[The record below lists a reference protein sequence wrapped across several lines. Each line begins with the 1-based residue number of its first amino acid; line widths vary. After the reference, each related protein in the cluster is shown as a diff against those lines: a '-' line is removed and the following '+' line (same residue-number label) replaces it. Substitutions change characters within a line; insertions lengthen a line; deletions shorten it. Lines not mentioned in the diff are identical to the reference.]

1 MLVINRI
8 HEIEEQRSGRN
19 KNTTINNTYINSGK
33 YRNKFDSISSDESL
47 NRLLFQLA
55 KKMLEHR
62 TGTLYE
68 DMYWVD
74 LDTMKIVA
82 EETNADIEEEIVYSV
97 KTKRIIKKYNNL
109 LTIHSHPNSF
119 PPSISDINSNYLNN
133 YSVGIIVCHN
143 GKIYMYSADEEISQD
158 YYNLT
163 VAEYLKQG
171 YDECN
176 AQVKA
181 LDEIKKKFNIRFKEV
196 TDNDV

>member
-1 MLVINRI
+1 MIVINRI
-8 HEIEEQRSGRN
+8 EEIEEQRSGRN

-33 YRNKFDSISSDESL
+33 YRKKFDSISSDESL

-68 DMYWVD
+68 DMYWID
-74 LDTMKIVA
+74 LETMNIVA
-82 EETNADIEEEIVYSV
+82 EETDADVEEEIVYSV